1 LNEVFSRG
9 MVNENRLTSVANGDT
24 GLDVLELFQQ
34 EDEKG
39 MGTIRCRSKCPNCRK
54 PFKYFRK
61 LGYACP
67 ECKTM
72 PKRFYIDLWHQR
84 KRVRLFSDK
93 KGMPLDSYERA
104 QTLLSHIRYEVSNH
118 TFNATQYIKSEVREY
133 WATTLLDKFRDSKLD
148 SLAPSYKKEYSRMT
162 ELCKG
167 FFETKD
173 VREIRK
179 PDIRNFKSHLEK
191 DFTFKPKT
199 IKNILMFLKTFIR
212 WLNEQEYIEKVIFL
226 SKEELQGLDSSYK
239 HQWLS
244 SEEQAKLFQSVP
256 NEHKPIIAFLMLQGC
271 RPGEARALRCKDVNL
286 RDSLITVSA
295 TFSDGVYRE
304 KRKGRGAKSYEIP
317 IHPEMMEFVSD
328 RVRNNLP
335 EAYVFTHPN
344 TGKHYSET
352 TLKRVWDSIKERAG
366 IIKSFRL
373 YDATRHSFGSQLID
387 MGSSPYKVSKLMGH
401 SSIKVTEK
409 YYLHSD
415 AKSLRTDLEKLSLNG
430 HKNIL
435 PIQSSSE
442 SK

>member
-1 LNEVFSRG
+1 ML
-9 MVNENRLTSVANGDT
+9 
-24 GLDVLELFQQ
+24 
-34 EDEKG
+34 
-39 MGTIRCRSKCPNCRK
+39 RK
-54 PFKYFRK
+54 
-61 LGYACP
+61 
-67 ECKTM
+67 
-72 PKRFYIDLWHQR
+72 
-84 KRVRLFSDK
+84 
-93 KGMPLDSYERA
+93 
-104 QTLLSHIRYEVSNH
+104 
-118 TFNATQYIKSEVREY
+118 YIKSEVREY
-133 WATTLLDKFRDSKLD
+133 WATTLLDKFRDDKLD
-148 SLAPSYKKEYSRMT
+148 SLAPSYKKDYSRMT
-162 ELCKG
+162 ELCKR
-167 FFETKD
+167 FFGTKD

-366 IIKSFRL
+366 IIKSFRY

-415 AKSLRTDLEKLSLNG
+415 AKSLRTDLEKLRLRVGIGDPKGSAKTLLPVPRRNSLHCQTG
-430 HKNIL
+430 GL
-435 PIQSSSE
+435 
-442 SK
+442 